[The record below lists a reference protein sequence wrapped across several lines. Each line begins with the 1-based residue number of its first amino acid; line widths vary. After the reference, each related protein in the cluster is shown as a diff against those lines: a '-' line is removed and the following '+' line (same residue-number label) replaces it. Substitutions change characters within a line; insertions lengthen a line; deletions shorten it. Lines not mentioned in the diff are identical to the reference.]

1 MEGAE
6 FTCSVMAPPM
16 YSLPCVQTV
25 SRDRADPQSIK
36 SNKQVARTG
45 ARGGSS
51 GITELPHLKLLEGDF
66 GPRTLTTLPQCFIF
80 IELAHL
86 DHLVLHQGES

>member
-1 MEGAE
+1 MRPVETSGG
-6 FTCSVMAPPM
+6 CRVYLQRYGSS
-16 YSLPCVQTV
+16 YVQLALC
-25 SRDRADPQSIK
+25 ADCEQ
-36 SNKQVARTG
+36 QARTG

-51 GITELPHLKLLEGDF
+51 GITELPYLKLLEGDF